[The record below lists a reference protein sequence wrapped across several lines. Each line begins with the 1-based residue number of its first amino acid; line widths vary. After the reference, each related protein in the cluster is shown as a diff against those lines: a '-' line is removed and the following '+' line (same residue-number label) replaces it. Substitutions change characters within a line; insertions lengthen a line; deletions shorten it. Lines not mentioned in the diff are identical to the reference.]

1 MEQWADVTCCVVGDD
16 YRLGEQ
22 GETSEATQK
31 GHKRMGGEKGLVSS
45 QQGREHQKNKAMRWD
60 HSSVG
65 PPGKGTVA
73 STEKDQI
80 WTTGLRVIKCWRK
93 EECVEG

>member
-45 QQGREHQKNKAMRWD
+45 QQKGQGAPEEQSYA
-60 HSSVG
+60 VG
-65 PPGKGTVA
+65 PFLSRSPRKRESGKHGEGPDLDHR
-73 STEKDQI
+73 TESH
-80 WTTGLRVIKCWRK
+80 
-93 EECVEG
+93 